1 MVYIVLEELP
11 ELFDKIWFCSARR
24 PAIARFRRDDHYR
37 SEAETLDEAIRQLV
51 HDRVG
56 LFPQG
61 PITLLTHLRYLGF
74 VMNPVS
80 FYYCWDKSVSRIE
93 HIVAEVHNT
102 PWGEQHCYVLECPRD
117 WMHGSAQFVLD
128 KEFHVSPFMP
138 MDQMYAWEFSYPEH
152 CLNIEMNSST
162 NNQQVFQASL
172 ELKAIDL
179 NSSNLAS
186 CLLSYPFMTTKV
198 AAAIYMEAA
207 HLWLKKMPFYPHPIH
222 NKKQSNLGTEKS

>member
-11 ELFDKIWFCSARR
+11 DLFDKIWFCSARR

-37 SEAETLDEAIRQLV
+37 SAAGTLDEDIRQLV

-61 PITLLTHLRYLGF
+61 PITLLTHLRYFGF

-117 WMHGSAQFVLD
+117 WKLGRAQFFLD

-138 MDQMYAWEFSYPEH
+138 MDQKYAWEFGYPGDS
-152 CLNIEMNSST
+152 LNVEMKSWT
-162 NNQQVFQASL
+162 DNQQVFQASL
-172 ELKAIDL
+172 ELEAIAL

-186 CLLSYPFMTTKV
+186 CLLSYPLMTTKV
-198 AAAIYMEAA
+198 AAAIYMQAA
-207 HLWLKKMPFYPHPIH
+207 CLWLKKVPFYPKPIH
-222 NKKQSNLGTEKS
+222 NKKQSHLETE

>member
-11 ELFDKIWFCSARR
+11 DLFDKIWFCSARR

-37 SEAETLDEAIRQLV
+37 SAAGTLDEDIRQLV

-61 PITLLTHLRYLGF
+61 PITLLTHLRYFGF

-117 WMHGSAQFVLD
+117 WKLGRAQFFLD

-138 MDQMYAWEFSYPEH
+138 MDQKYAWEFGYPGDS
-152 CLNIEMNSST
+152 LNVEMKSWT
-162 NNQQVFQASL
+162 DNQQVFQASL
-172 ELKAIDL
+172 ELEAIAL

-186 CLLSYPFMTTKV
+186 CLLSYPLMTTKV
-198 AAAIYMEAA
+198 AAAIYMQAA
-207 HLWLKKMPFYPHPIH
+207 CLWLKKVL
-222 NKKQSNLGTEKS
+222 STSDS

>member
-11 ELFDKIWFCSARR
+11 DLFDKIWFCSARR

-37 SEAETLDEAIRQLV
+37 SAAGTLDEDIRQLV

-61 PITLLTHLRYLGF
+61 PITLLTHLRYFGF

-80 FYYCWDKSVSRIE
+80 FYYCWDKSVSRIA

-117 WMHGSAQFVLD
+117 WKLGRAQFFLD

-138 MDQMYAWEFSYPEH
+138 MDQKYAWEFVYPGDS
-152 CLNIEMNSST
+152 LNVEMKSWT
-162 NNQQVFQASL
+162 DNQQVFQASL
-172 ELKAIDL
+172 ELEAIAL

-186 CLLSYPFMTTKV
+186 CLLSYPLMTTKV
-198 AAAIYMEAA
+198 AAAIYMQAA
-207 HLWLKKMPFYPHPIH
+207 CLWLKKVPFYPYPIH
-222 NKKQSNLGTEKS
+222 NKKQSHLETE

>member
-11 ELFDKIWFCSARR
+11 DLFDKIWFCSARR

-37 SEAETLDEAIRQLV
+37 SAAGTLDEDIRQLV

-61 PITLLTHLRYLGF
+61 PITLLTHLRYFGF

-102 PWGEQHCYVLECPRD
+102 PWGEQHCYVLECQRD
-117 WMHGSAQFVLD
+117 WKLGRAQFFLD
-128 KEFHVSPFMP
+128 KQFHVSPFMP
-138 MDQMYAWEFSYPEH
+138 MDQKYAWEFGYPGDS
-152 CLNIEMNSST
+152 LNVEMKSWT
-162 NNQQVFQASL
+162 DNQQVFQASL
-172 ELKAIDL
+172 ELESIAL

-186 CLLSYPFMTTKV
+186 CLLSYPLMTTKV
-198 AAAIYMEAA
+198 AAAIYMQAA
-207 HLWLKKMPFYPHPIH
+207 CLWLKKVPFNPHPIH
-222 NKKQSNLGTEKS
+222 NKKQSHLETE

>member
-11 ELFDKIWFCSARR
+11 DLFDKIWFCSARR

-37 SEAETLDEAIRQLV
+37 SAAGTLDEDIRQLV

-61 PITLLTHLRYLGF
+61 PITLLTHLRYFGF

-93 HIVAEVHNT
+93 HIVAEIHNT

-117 WMHGSAQFVLD
+117 WKLGRAQFFLD
-128 KEFHVSPFMP
+128 KKFHVSPFMP
-138 MDQMYAWEFSYPEH
+138 MDQKYAWEFGYPGDS
-152 CLNIEMNSST
+152 LNVEMKSWT
-162 NNQQVFQASL
+162 DNQQVFQASL
-172 ELKAIDL
+172 ELEAIAL
-179 NSSNLAS
+179 TSSNLAS
-186 CLLSYPFMTTKV
+186 CLLSYPLMTTKV
-198 AAAIYMEAA
+198 AAAIYMQAA
-207 HLWLKKMPFYPHPIH
+207 CLWLKKVPFYPHPIH
-222 NKKQSNLGTEKS
+222 NKKQSHLETE

>member
-11 ELFDKIWFCSARR
+11 DLFDKIWFCSARR

-37 SEAETLDEAIRQLV
+37 SAAGTLDEDIRQLV

-61 PITLLTHLRYLGF
+61 PITLLTHLRYFGF

-117 WMHGSAQFVLD
+117 WKLGRAQFFLD

-138 MDQMYAWEFSYPEH
+138 MDQKYGWEFGYPGDS
-152 CLNIEMNSST
+152 LNVEMKSWT
-162 NNQQVFQASL
+162 DNQQVFQASL
-172 ELKAIDL
+172 ELEAIAL

-186 CLLSYPFMTTKV
+186 CLLSYPLMTTKV
-198 AAAIYMEAA
+198 AAAIYMQAA
-207 HLWLKKMPFYPHPIH
+207 CLWLKKVPFYPYPIH
-222 NKKQSNLGTEKS
+222 NKKQSHLETE

>member
-11 ELFDKIWFCSARR
+11 DLFDKIWFCSARR

-37 SEAETLDEAIRQLV
+37 SAAGTLDEDIRQLV

-61 PITLLTHLRYLGF
+61 PITLLTHLRYFGF

-117 WMHGSAQFVLD
+117 WKLGRAQFFLD

-138 MDQMYAWEFSYPEH
+138 MDQKYAWEFGYPGDS
-152 CLNIEMNSST
+152 LNVEMKSWT
-162 NNQQVFQASL
+162 DNQQVFQASL
-172 ELKAIDL
+172 ELEAIAL

-186 CLLSYPFMTTKV
+186 CLLSYPLITTKV
-198 AAAIYMEAA
+198 AAAIYMQAA
-207 HLWLKKMPFYPHPIH
+207 CLWLKKVPFYPYPIH
-222 NKKQSNLGTEKS
+222 NKKQSHLETE

>member
-11 ELFDKIWFCSARR
+11 DLFDKIWFCSARR

-37 SEAETLDEAIRQLV
+37 SAAGTLDEDIRQLV

-61 PITLLTHLRYLGF
+61 PITLLTHLRYFGF

-117 WMHGSAQFVLD
+117 WKLGRAQFFLD

-138 MDQMYAWEFSYPEH
+138 MDQKYAWEFGYPGDS
-152 CLNIEMNSST
+152 LNVEMKSWT
-162 NNQQVFQASL
+162 ANQQVFQASL
-172 ELKAIDL
+172 ELEAIAL

-186 CLLSYPFMTTKV
+186 CLLSYPLMTTKV
-198 AAAIYMEAA
+198 AAAIYMQAA
-207 HLWLKKMPFYPHPIH
+207 CLWLKKVPFYPYPIH
-222 NKKQSNLGTEKS
+222 NKKQSHLETE

>member
-11 ELFDKIWFCSARR
+11 DLFDKIWFCSARR

-37 SEAETLDEAIRQLV
+37 SAAGTLDEDIRQLV

-61 PITLLTHLRYLGF
+61 PITLLTHLRYFGF

-117 WMHGSAQFVLD
+117 WKLGRAQFFLD

-138 MDQMYAWEFSYPEH
+138 MDQKYAWEFGYPGDS
-152 CLNIEMNSST
+152 LNVEMKSWT
-162 NNQQVFQASL
+162 DNQQVFQASL
-172 ELKAIDL
+172 ELEAIAL

-186 CLLSYPFMTTKV
+186 CLLSYPLMTTKV
-198 AAAIYMEAA
+198 AAAIYMQAA
-207 HLWLKKMPFYPHPIH
+207 CLLLKNVPFYPHPIH
-222 NKKQSNLGTEKS
+222 NNKQSHL

>member
-11 ELFDKIWFCSARR
+11 DLFDKIWFCSARR

-37 SEAETLDEAIRQLV
+37 SAAGTLDEDIRQLV

-61 PITLLTHLRYLGF
+61 PITLLTHLRYFGF

-117 WMHGSAQFVLD
+117 WKLGRAQFFLD

-138 MDQMYAWEFSYPEH
+138 MDQKYAWEFGYPGDS
-152 CLNIEMNSST
+152 LNVEMKSWT
-162 NNQQVFQASL
+162 DNQQVFQASL
-172 ELKAIDL
+172 ELEAIAL

-186 CLLSYPFMTTKV
+186 CLLSYPLMTTKV
-198 AAAIYMEAA
+198 AAAIYMQAA
-207 HLWLKKMPFYPHPIH
+207 CLWLKKVPFYPYPIH
-222 NKKQSNLGTEKS
+222 NKKQSHLETE

>member
-11 ELFDKIWFCSARR
+11 DLFDKIWFCSARR

-37 SEAETLDEAIRQLV
+37 SAAGTLDEDIRQLV

-61 PITLLTHLRYLGF
+61 PITLLTHLRYFGF

-117 WMHGSAQFVLD
+117 WKLGRAQFFLD

-138 MDQMYAWEFSYPEH
+138 MDQKYAWEFGYPGDS
-152 CLNIEMNSST
+152 LNVEMKSWT
-162 NNQQVFQASL
+162 DNQQVFQACI
-172 ELKAIDL
+172 K
-179 NSSNLAS
+179 
-186 CLLSYPFMTTKV
+186 
-198 AAAIYMEAA
+198 
-207 HLWLKKMPFYPHPIH
+207 
-222 NKKQSNLGTEKS
+222 

>member
-1 MVYIVLEELP
+1 MAYIVLEELP

-37 SEAETLDEAIRQLV
+37 SAAGTLDEDIRQLV

-61 PITLLTHLRYLGF
+61 PITLLTHLRYFGF

-117 WMHGSAQFVLD
+117 WKLGRAQFFLD

-138 MDQMYAWEFSYPEH
+138 MDQKYAWEFGYPGDS
-152 CLNIEMNSST
+152 LNVEMKSWT
-162 NNQQVFQASL
+162 DNQQVFQASL
-172 ELKAIDL
+172 ELEAIAL

-186 CLLSYPFMTTKV
+186 CLLSYPLMTTKV
-198 AAAIYMEAA
+198 AAAIYMQAA
-207 HLWLKKMPFYPHPIH
+207 CLWLKKVPFYPYPIH
-222 NKKQSNLGTEKS
+222 NKKQSHLETE

>member
-11 ELFDKIWFCSARR
+11 DLFDKIWFCSARR

-37 SEAETLDEAIRQLV
+37 SAAGTLDEDIRQLV
-51 HDRVG
+51 HDRIG

-61 PITLLTHLRYLGF
+61 PITLLTHLRYFGF

-117 WMHGSAQFVLD
+117 WKLGRAQFFLD

-138 MDQMYAWEFSYPEH
+138 MDQKYAWEFGYPGDS
-152 CLNIEMNSST
+152 LNVEMKSWT
-162 NNQQVFQASL
+162 DNQQVFQASL
-172 ELKAIDL
+172 ELEAIAL

-186 CLLSYPFMTTKV
+186 CLLSYPLMTTKV
-198 AAAIYMEAA
+198 AAAIYMQAA
-207 HLWLKKMPFYPHPIH
+207 CLWLKKVPFYPYPIH
-222 NKKQSNLGTEKS
+222 NKKQSHLETE

>member
-1 MVYIVLEELP
+1 MVYSVLEELP
-11 ELFDKIWFCSARR
+11 DLFDKIWFCSARR

-37 SEAETLDEAIRQLV
+37 SAAGTLDEDIRQLV

-61 PITLLTHLRYLGF
+61 PITLLTHLRYFGF

-80 FYYCWDKSVSRIE
+80 VYYCWDKSVSRIE

-117 WMHGSAQFVLD
+117 WKLGRAQFFLD

-138 MDQMYAWEFSYPEH
+138 MDQKYAWEFGYPGDS
-152 CLNIEMNSST
+152 LNVEMKSWT
-162 NNQQVFQASL
+162 DNQQVFQASL
-172 ELKAIDL
+172 ELEAIAL

-186 CLLSYPFMTTKV
+186 CLLSYPLMTTKV
-198 AAAIYMEAA
+198 AAAIYMQAA
-207 HLWLKKMPFYPHPIH
+207 CLWLKKVPFYPYPIH
-222 NKKQSNLGTEKS
+222 NKKQSHLETE

>member
-11 ELFDKIWFCSARR
+11 DLFDKIWFCSARR

-37 SEAETLDEAIRQLV
+37 SAAGTLDEDIRQLV

-61 PITLLTHLRYLGF
+61 PITLLTHLRYFGF

-117 WMHGSAQFVLD
+117 WKLGRAQFFLD

-138 MDQMYAWEFSYPEH
+138 MDQKYAWEFGYPGDS
-152 CLNIEMNSST
+152 LNVEMKSWT
-162 NNQQVFQASL
+162 DNQQVFQASL
-172 ELKAIDL
+172 ELEAIAL

-186 CLLSYPFMTTKV
+186 CLLSYPLMTTKV
-198 AAAIYMEAA
+198 AAAIYMQAA
-207 HLWLKKMPFYPHPIH
+207 CL
-222 NKKQSNLGTEKS
+222 

>member
-11 ELFDKIWFCSARR
+11 DLFDKIWFCSARR

-37 SEAETLDEAIRQLV
+37 SAAGTLDEDIRQLV

-61 PITLLTHLRYLGF
+61 PITLLTHLRYFGF

-93 HIVAEVHNT
+93 HIVAEIHNT
-102 PWGEQHCYVLECPRD
+102 PWGEQHCYVLEFPRD
-117 WMHGSAQFVLD
+117 WKLGRAQFFLD

-138 MDQMYAWEFSYPEH
+138 MDQKYTWEFGYPGDS
-152 CLNIEMNSST
+152 LNIEMKSWT
-162 NNQQVFQASL
+162 DNQQVFQASL
-172 ELKAIDL
+172 ELEAIAL

-186 CLLSYPFMTTKV
+186 CLLSYPLMTTKV
-198 AAAIYMEAA
+198 AAAIYMQAA
-207 HLWLKKMPFYPHPIH
+207 CLWLKKVPFYPHPIH
-222 NKKQSNLGTEKS
+222 NKKQSHLETE

>member
-11 ELFDKIWFCSARR
+11 DLFDKIWFCSARR
-24 PAIARFRRDDHYR
+24 PAIARFRCDDHYR
-37 SEAETLDEAIRQLV
+37 SAAGTLDKDIRQLV

-61 PITLLTHLRYLGF
+61 PITLLTHLRYFGF

-117 WMHGSAQFVLD
+117 WKLGRAQFFLD

-138 MDQMYAWEFSYPEH
+138 MDQKYAWEFGYPGDS
-152 CLNIEMNSST
+152 LNVEMKSWT
-162 NNQQVFQASL
+162 DNQQVFQASL
-172 ELKAIDL
+172 ELEAIAL

-186 CLLSYPFMTTKV
+186 CLLSYPLMTTKV
-198 AAAIYMEAA
+198 AAAIYMQAA
-207 HLWLKKMPFYPHPIH
+207 CLWLKKVPFYPYPIH
-222 NKKQSNLGTEKS
+222 NKKQSHLETE

>member
-37 SEAETLDEAIRQLV
+37 SAAGTLDEDIRQLV

-61 PITLLTHLRYLGF
+61 PITLLTHLRYFGF

-117 WMHGSAQFVLD
+117 WKLGRAQFFLD

-138 MDQMYAWEFSYPEH
+138 MDQKYGWEFGYPGDS
-152 CLNIEMNSST
+152 LNVEMKSWT
-162 NNQQVFQASL
+162 DNQQVFQASL
-172 ELKAIDL
+172 ELEAIAL

-186 CLLSYPFMTTKV
+186 CLLSYPLMTTKV
-198 AAAIYMEAA
+198 AAAIYMQAA
-207 HLWLKKMPFYPHPIH
+207 CLWLKKVPFYPYPIH
-222 NKKQSNLGTEKS
+222 NKKQSHLETE

>member
-11 ELFDKIWFCSARR
+11 DLFDKIWFCSARR

-37 SEAETLDEAIRQLV
+37 SAAGTLDEDIRQLV

-61 PITLLTHLRYLGF
+61 PITLLTHLRYFGF

-117 WMHGSAQFVLD
+117 WKLGRAQFFLD

-138 MDQMYAWEFSYPEH
+138 MDQKYAWGFGYPGDS
-152 CLNIEMNSST
+152 LNVEMKSWT
-162 NNQQVFQASL
+162 DNQQVFQASL
-172 ELKAIDL
+172 ELEAIAL

-186 CLLSYPFMTTKV
+186 CLLSYPLMTTKV
-198 AAAIYMEAA
+198 AAAIYMQAA
-207 HLWLKKMPFYPHPIH
+207 CLWLKKVPFYPYPIH
-222 NKKQSNLGTEKS
+222 NKKQSHLETE